1 MGPTGSMR
9 LSKRPSES
17 GTPPPQ
23 RFTGRYEGMGMRI
36 KSGRGIAPKPI
47 MYHDFGKFLI
57 NGNALDN
64 QLLQVKYQ
72 AGGSIPGFSK
82 KIAISDTFQDLLK
95 TLIDTG
101 KLNKSMFKEL
111 GDEEKRALETL
122 MIKAGIG
129 ADFGIKSIT
138 PTDDL
143 KKKMDRYEILIGN
156 YNAGNNA
163 TEVIHEIRSLILYFM
178 KIGRISKKEAM
189 ATLMDLQ

>member
-1 MGPTGSMR
+1 MKGRRKKVAPDEGQGF
-9 LSKRPSES
+9 KRK
-17 GTPPPQ
+17 
-23 RFTGRYEGMGMRI
+23 I

-47 MYHDFGKFLI
+47 VFHDFGKFLI

-82 KIAISDTFQDLLK
+82 KIAISDTFQDLMK
-95 TLIDTG
+95 NLIDTG
-101 KLNKSMFKEL
+101 KLNKSMYKEL

-129 ADFGIKSIT
+129 ADFGIKAVT

-143 KKKMDRYEILIGN
+143 KKKVDRYEILIGN
-156 YNAGNNA
+156 YNGGNNEDRA
-163 TEVIHEIRSLILYFM
+163 YL
-178 KIGRISKKEAM
+178 
-189 ATLMDLQ
+189 